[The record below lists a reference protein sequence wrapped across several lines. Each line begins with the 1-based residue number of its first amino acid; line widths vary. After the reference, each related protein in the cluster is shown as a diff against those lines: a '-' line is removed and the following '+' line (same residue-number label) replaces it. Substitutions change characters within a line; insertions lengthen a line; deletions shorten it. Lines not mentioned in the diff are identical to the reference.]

1 MVELCPFCVLDTKPI
16 AMTAHQILIASKYAV
31 ADGGHFLV
39 ISKRH
44 VSSCYDLNQ
53 DEWAESVF
61 LITKAKEMCEENN
74 YTGTNVGFNDGKDSG
89 QTIMHSHFHVIG
101 RKKNDVNDARGGIR
115 NVIPNK
121 GNYHE

>member
-61 LITKAKEMCEENN
+61 LIAKAKEMCEKNN

-89 QTIMHSHFHVIG
+89 QTIMHAHIHIIG
-101 RKKNDVNDARGGIR
+101 RKKGDVKDPSGGIR
-115 NVIPNK
+115 NVIPKN
-121 GNYHE
+121 